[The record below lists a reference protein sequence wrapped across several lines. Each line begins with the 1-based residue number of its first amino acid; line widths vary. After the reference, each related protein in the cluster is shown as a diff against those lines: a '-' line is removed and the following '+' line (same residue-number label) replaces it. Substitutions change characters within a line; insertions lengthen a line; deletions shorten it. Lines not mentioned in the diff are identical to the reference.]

1 MAKVIPPDLKKTI
14 GFIFI
19 ETPQGPMPIGTGF
32 FVKVQGDADS
42 SYVYFV
48 TAKHVVH
55 GHTEVSVRLNTR
67 DWDPASPEPGMVFT
81 KLPVKDAQ
89 GDLVWATHPD
99 PAIDLAVFPG
109 SPGEAA
115 EFRTIGMEMFV
126 TREFIAQERVTEGD
140 EIFFVGL
147 LPQYYGTKRNHP
159 VVRYGRLALVTD
171 EKIYSPDGPVELLF
185 AECQSFPGNSGS
197 PVFLQLGPTRQ
208 PGAITLAPERLMLLG
223 VMLGFV
229 SQQVDIS
236 QGASFQESVGIAA
249 IVPVE
254 KLKEILF
261 SRPLILERM
270 GVKREKYL

>member
-32 FVKVQGDADS
+32 FVKVQDKET

-48 TAKHVVH
+48 TAKHVIQ
-55 GHTEVSVRLNTR
+55 GQKEVSVRLNTR
-67 DWDPASPEPGMVFT
+67 DWDTASPEPGMVFT
-81 KLPVKDAQ
+81 KLQVQDAQ
-89 GDLVWATHPD
+89 GNLVWATHPD

-109 SPGEAA
+109 SPGEGA
-115 EFRTIGMEMFV
+115 EFKTVGLEMFV
-126 TREFIAQERVTEGD
+126 TKEFIDQERVTEGD
-140 EIFFVGL
+140 EVFFVGL

-171 EKIYSPDGPVELLF
+171 EKIYYPDGPVELFF

-236 QGASFQESVGIAA
+236 QGASFQENVGIAA
-249 IVPVE
+249 IVPIE
-254 KLKEILF
+254 RLKEILF
-261 SRPLILERM
+261 SRPLVQQRM
-270 GVKREKYL
+270 GVKGEKYL

>member
-19 ETPQGPMPIGTGF
+19 ETSQGPMPIGTGF
-32 FVKVQGDADS
+32 FVKVQDRET

-48 TAKHVVH
+48 TAKHVIQ
-55 GHTEVSVRLNTR
+55 GQKEVLVRLNTR

-81 KLPVKDAQ
+81 KLQVKDAQ
-89 GDLVWATHPD
+89 GNLVWATHPD

-109 SPGEAA
+109 SPGEGA
-115 EFRTIGMEMFV
+115 EFKTVGLEMFV
-126 TREFIAQERVTEGD
+126 NKEFIDQERVTEGD
-140 EIFFVGL
+140 EVFFVGL

-171 EKIYSPDGPVELLF
+171 EKIYSPDGPVELFF

-208 PGAITLAPERLMLLG
+208 PGTITLAPERLMLLG

-236 QGASFQESVGIAA
+236 QGASFQENVGIAA
-249 IVPVE
+249 IAPIE
-254 KLKEILF
+254 RLKEILL
-261 SRPLILERM
+261 SKPLVQQRM
-270 GVKREKYL
+270 GVKGEKYL